1 MFNYIVLV
9 LMVMI
14 NVSGHNE
21 WVNIDQTEEK
31 VIKSY
36 ENRSGLKITLP
47 TFLPYNIKKTE
58 TKDISK
64 EQIEVR
70 YYGFE
75 AGDQIL
81 LSISK
86 ENKKFDR
93 IKHYDG
99 ASYAKKLFLKGEVP
113 AVLLTRDY
121 KSLTF
126 VDSGIQYIITDFTG
140 RPLDDQE
147 IQKIADSML

>member
-47 TFLPYNIKKTE
+47 TFLPYNIKK
-58 TKDISK
+58 
-64 EQIEVR
+64 
-70 YYGFE
+70 
-75 AGDQIL
+75 
-81 LSISK
+81 
-86 ENKKFDR
+86 
-93 IKHYDG
+93 
-99 ASYAKKLFLKGEVP
+99 LK
-113 AVLLTRDY
+113 
-121 KSLTF
+121 
-126 VDSGIQYIITDFTG
+126 
-140 RPLDDQE
+140 
-147 IQKIADSML
+147 QKISVKNK

>member
-1 MFNYIVLV
+1 
-9 LMVMI
+9 MVMI
-14 NVSGHNE
+14 NALGYNE
-21 WVNIDQTEEK
+21 WVNFDQTQEI

-36 ENRSGLKITLP
+36 ENRTGLIITLP
-47 TFLPYNIKKTE
+47 SFLPYNIKSTG
-58 TKDISK
+58 TNDISK

-99 ASYAKKLFLKGEVP
+99 APYAKKLFLKGEVP
-113 AVLLTRDY
+113 AILLTRDY

-147 IQKIADSML
+147 IQKIANSML